1 MQNAGFLF
9 AAFAIIWA
17 LLFGYVL
24 VLVRRQGRLRVE
36 IAALREEMKGREG
49 EREVGKGISFGNS
62 APSGTLNKVG

>member
-24 VLVRRQGRLRVE
+24 VSIGRQARLQAE
-36 IAALREEMKGREG
+36 IAALREEVKA
-49 EREVGKGISFGNS
+49 K
-62 APSGTLNKVG
+62 PDKK